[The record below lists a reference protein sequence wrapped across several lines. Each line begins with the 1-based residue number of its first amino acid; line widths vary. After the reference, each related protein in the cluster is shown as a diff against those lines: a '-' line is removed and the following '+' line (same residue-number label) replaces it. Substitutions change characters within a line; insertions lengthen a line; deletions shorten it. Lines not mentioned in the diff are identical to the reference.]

1 MPRPKEEIDLPIMMF
16 TGEGYTQLEV
26 WRARNKAIPE
36 YIERTKRIRVYN
48 QKEYTKIFIDL
59 MRYHLDNPEEV

>member
-1 MPRPKEEIDLPIMMF
+1 MPKHRVETDLPMVMF

-36 YIERTKRIRVYN
+36 YIKRTKRIREYD
-48 QKEYTKIFIDL
+48 QKEYTKIFRDL
-59 MRYHLDNPEEV
+59 IRYYLDNPEEV